1 VSVRFQ
7 TAKATARR
15 RVLEMGRT
23 DGLAEEVARDFGA
36 DLETAGAFDELPF
49 PPRTFDC
56 VVAAPDL
63 SDAAVAE
70 LRRVLYED
78 GTLVAVAPQSEWSLL
93 RHFTVVERRE
103 DMFVC
108 MP

>member
-7 TAKATARR
+7 AVKETARR
-15 RVLEMGRT
+15 RVLEVGRT
-23 DGLAEEVARDFGA
+23 DGLAEEVARGFGA

-56 VVAAPDL
+56 VVAAPGL

-78 GTLVAVAPQSEWSLL
+78 GTLVAVAPQSQWFLL
-93 RHFTVVERRE
+93 RHFTVIERRE

-108 MP
+108 TP

>member
-1 VSVRFQ
+1 MSVRFQ
-7 TAKATARR
+7 SVKETARR
-15 RVLEMGRT
+15 RVLEVGRT
-23 DGLAEEVARDFGA
+23 DGLAAEVARDFGA

-63 SDAAVAE
+63 SDGAVAE

-78 GTLVAVAPQSEWSLL
+78 GTLVAVAPQSQWFLL
-93 RHFTVVERRE
+93 RHFTVVELRK
-103 DMFVC
+103 DVFVC
-108 MP
+108 TP